1 MEQMKVGVSSFDSG
15 SFVKSE
21 YFKIEAGK
29 DNVYRIL
36 PPLFSYAS
44 TGKWNQYYATHTIW
58 IDKRPY
64 HFQCMLK
71 KDRDK
76 NILQECPF
84 CTAETVAKAKLESV
98 KGSLS
103 KEQLMAF
110 EEAQIKPFQANK
122 KVYMNAVNQGNV
134 PGLLPV
140 GFKLFESIR
149 SLLTEFYNKN
159 GVDATGTNGLFL
171 NFKKTQAFKGD
182 RNTSYSVEFYQ
193 AVTQNP
199 DGTFTARYVNHT
211 LTPELLSKVAAG
223 GGKDLATLYSDIT
236 FNEAQALVSG
246 IKANNPS
253 DLKLLCDK
261 IFSRSTKVTSTV
273 ETTVGGTNVIA
284 VSPIVVTSNDVVVKP
299 AYTAPAPAETPPWVS
314 SPSIAPVAAQPTA
327 SSMSDDFF
335 TKLMEG

>member
-1 MEQMKVGVSSFDSG
+1 MEQMRVGVSSFESG
-15 SFVKSE
+15 GFVKSE
-21 YFKIEAGK
+21 YFKIDAGK

-36 PPLFSYAS
+36 PPLFSYADI
-44 TGKWNQYYATHTIW
+44 GKWNQYYATHTIW

-103 KEQLMAF
+103 KEQMMAF
-110 EEAQIKPFQANK
+110 EKSHVELFQSTK

-149 SLLTEFYNKN
+149 SLLSEFYNKN

-223 GGKDLATLYSDIT
+223 GGKDLATLYGEIT
-236 FNEAQALVSG
+236 FSEAQALVAA
-246 IKANNPS
+246 IKANNPP

-261 IFSRSTKVTSTV
+261 IFSRSTKVTSTI

-299 AYTAPAPAETPPWVS
+299 AYTAPAETPPWVA
-314 SPSIAPVAAQPTA
+314 PATPVAAAAPQSA
-327 SSMSDDFF
+327 SSMSEDFF